1 MQFGASSSNTSAKRK
16 IKNVVNG
23 HIDTKTKRSESA
35 KRDTYY
41 IRSEALIKKAEE
53 IDLLTG
59 CVVRLEILP
68 TWPRG
73 STKRYVSAKFQE
85 AQDCSTNSHQQPIP
99 EFELSDTSFNS
110 SHVTPKKSKKIAKVR
125 VNENIC
131 SICHIEW
138 ETEEDVST
146 DSVWINCNK
155 ECSWWVHTR
164 CIGIH
169 YENTDKGKKELE
181 K

>member
-23 HIDTKTKRSESA
+23 HIDTKTKRSEPA

-41 IRSEALIKKAEE
+41 IRSEALIEKAEE
-53 IDLLTG
+53 VDHLTG
-59 CVVRLEILP
+59 CVVRLVILP
-68 TWPRG
+68 
-73 STKRYVSAKFQE
+73 KFQE
-85 AQDCSTNSHQQPIP
+85 VQDCSTNSHQQPIP

-110 SHVTPKKSKKIAKVR
+110 SHVTPKKSKKTAKVR